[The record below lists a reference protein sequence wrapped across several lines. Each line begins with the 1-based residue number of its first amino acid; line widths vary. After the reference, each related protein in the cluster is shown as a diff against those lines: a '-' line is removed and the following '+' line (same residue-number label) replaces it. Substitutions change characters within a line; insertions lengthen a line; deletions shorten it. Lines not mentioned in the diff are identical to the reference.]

1 MLRAV
6 SVQMT
11 MVMISLFNTTI
22 TYCSYYAPPGKSG
35 KRRAGRL
42 SSIQQLQLV
51 QVLSD
56 CTVLY
61 RTELYCTVM
70 YCNVL

>member
-6 SVQMT
+6 SVQM
-11 MVMISLFNTTI
+11 MSLFNTI

-51 QVLSD
+51 QVLAD

-61 RTELYCTVM
+61 CTVLYCTV
-70 YCNVL
+70 V

>member
-1 MLRAV
+1 M
-6 SVQMT
+6 
-11 MVMISLFNTTI
+11 SLFNTKI
-22 TYCSYYAPPGKSG
+22 YCSYYAPPGKSG

-51 QVLSD
+51 QVLAD

-61 RTELYCTVM
+61 CS
-70 YCNVL
+70 VL